1 MAAEEHGGGTTHY
14 SALHGPVNSVWE
26 ATGLAESTGIHE
38 VPDHVIMGFLVA
50 AVVATVFIPVGRRL
64 SLDRPGGLQQLLEM
78 VVLGLRDLMEDVVGE
93 GAAKRFMPMIGTF
106 AVFIFLCN
114 LTGSFFFLQPPTQ
127 NTNTTFALSL
137 TACAYYHWQG
147 LRRRGLSYFKH
158 LLGPI
163 PALFILFIP
172 LEIITH
178 LARAFSLGLRL
189 FGNIF
194 GEHLAATVFF
204 SMAPIIVPFPMMALG
219 LFGATL
225 QTFIFCMLTL
235 VYIAGA
241 EAEEH

>member
-1 MAAEEHGGGTTHY
+1 MAAEEHGGPEHF
-14 SALHGPVNSVWE
+14 SSLHGPVNSAWE
-26 ATGLAESTGIHE
+26 ATGLGDMTGIDE
-38 VPDHVIMGFLVA
+38 IPDHVVMGLFVAALVA
-50 AVVATVFIPVGRRL
+50 TLFIPFGRGM
-64 SLDRPGGLQQLLEM
+64 SLERPRGLQQMLEM
-78 VVLGLRDLMEDVVGE
+78 VVLGLRNLIDDVVGH
-93 GAAKRFMPMIGTF
+93 GASKRFMPMIGSF
-106 AVFIFLCN
+106 AMFIFLCN
-114 LTGSFFFLQPPTQ
+114 ITGSLFFLQPPTQ

-147 LRRRGLSYFKH
+147 LRKRGIGYFKH

-178 LARAFSLGLRL
+178 VARALSLGLRL
-189 FGNIF
+189 FGNIY

-204 SMAPIIVPFPMMALG
+204 SMAPILVPFPMMALG
-219 LFGATL
+219 LFGSVL
-225 QTFIFCMLTL
+225 QAFIFCMLTL